1 MLLLIVQQ
9 PVKSHMKRIV
19 WCLVVGGI
27 AVITSACAAAT
38 EASIQDAPTTTA
50 TATEATPTPTIV
62 WFPPSE
68 TPTAQ
73 SVPTQAPTPERK
85 PGVGQL
91 LLTDDFTAPTP
102 WNPGVSEDAGFD
114 VSHNRLTIAAQPGV
128 NAFRVRQGPT
138 LTNFYAEITAQP
150 SLCRGGDEYGLLFR
164 APSNA
169 AFYAF
174 TLTCNGTASAER
186 VRLGRSYPLHDPVP
200 SADVPLGAPGE
211 VRLGVWVSGPDMR
224 FFLNGRYQFGVTDP
238 SYKAGSLGAFVRSM
252 DDTPVT
258 VTFSDLSIYK
268 VTYITPSATPLP

>member
-1 MLLLIVQQ
+1 MKHIVLC
-9 PVKSHMKRIV
+9 V
-19 WCLVVGGI
+19 VVGGI
-27 AVITSACAAAT
+27 TVIASACAAAT
-38 EASIQDAPTTTA
+38 EASIQEVPTA
-50 TATEATPTPTIV
+50 TATATVATPTPTIV

-85 PGVGQL
+85 PGVAQL
-91 LLTDDFTAPTP
+91 LLSDDFAVATP
-102 WNPGVSEDAGFD
+102 WNPGTSEEASLD

-128 NAFRVRQGPT
+128 NAFRIRQGPT
-138 LTNFYAEITAQP
+138 LTNFYAEITARP
-150 SLCRGGDEYGLLFR
+150 SLCRGGDKYGLLFR

-169 AFYAF
+169 AYYAF

-186 VRLGRSYPLHDPVP
+186 VRLGRAYPLHDPVP

-211 VRLGVWVSGPDMR
+211 VRLGVWVSGSDMH
-224 FFLNGRYQFGVTDP
+224 FFLNGRYQFGVTDT
-238 SYKAGSLGAFVRSM
+238 SYKAGSLGAFARSM

-258 VTFSDLSIYK
+258 VTFSDLAIYQ